1 MKTIAAVNL
10 STNEKNIDFQ
20 VRFLENDFHIIHIK
34 TENDMD
40 KVARV
45 LKKWE
50 DRADALAIENL
61 RLPFQTDLNGLP
73 DQVDYKLSE
82 LSGFFKKPL
91 SIGQSMLM
99 ACQQWTFDEIQ
110 RDYGERFFYNS
121 QILFTSG
128 MADVNIANNLI
139 EYSDDLKF
147 CDPLLSAGIPK
158 ILHSM
163 EDLKLF
169 AAYVYPVAERFFI
182 RKIATRTFFLTAF
195 NRRLLFNSIQ
205 GADTIVVPHYCF
217 FEHIGDCGIDHLD
230 GKTIISGALS
240 NERLNF
246 LKQRGVRLIID
257 VIPKML
263 ERVIGPATLESM
275 IMIASDSGKNIP
287 TQPEIKKIIRD
298 LSAEPRVIF
307 PFGK

>member
-10 STNEKNIDFQ
+10 STNEKNTDFQ

-45 LKKWE
+45 LKKWD

-61 RLPFQTDLNGLP
+61 RLPFQTSLEGLP
-73 DQVDYKLSE
+73 DQPDNKLSK
-82 LSGFFKKPL
+82 LCGLFKKPF
-91 SIGQSMLM
+91 SIGQSTLM

-110 RDYGERFFYNS
+110 NDYGERFFYNS

-128 MADVNIANNLI
+128 MADIIIANNLI

-169 AAYVYPVAERFFI
+169 AAYTYPVTEKFFI
-182 RKIATRTFFLTAF
+182 RKMATRAFFLNAF
-195 NRRLLFNSIQ
+195 NRRLLFNSIK
-205 GADTIVVPHYCF
+205 GADIIVVPHYCF
-217 FEHIGDCGIDHLD
+217 FEHIGDCGIDQLD
-230 GKTIISGALS
+230 GKTVVSGALS
-240 NERLNF
+240 TERLNF
-246 LKQRGVRLIID
+246 LKQRGVRLIVD

-263 ERVIGPATLESM
+263 EKVIGPATLESM
-275 IMIASDSGKNIP
+275 MMIASGGRKNIL

-298 LSAEPRVIF
+298 LSAESRVIF